1 MDKQHSNSNN
11 EEVTQINYTQIEDT
25 PFTMVERD
33 GLHALL
39 VGNVLV
45 TEWDTERKTR
55 NKALIKNMT
64 WAQVTGVVMAIVN
77 NNLKNK

>member
-1 MDKQHSNSNN
+1 MDKLQSTS
-11 EEVTQINYTQIEDT
+11 EEVTQINYTRIEDT
-25 PFTMVERD
+25 PFTLVENNN
-33 GLHALL
+33 LFALL

-64 WAQVTGVVMAIVN
+64 WAQITGVVMALIN
-77 NNLKNK
+77 NQNKQNEQ

>member
-1 MDKQHSNSNN
+1 MDNLQSTS
-11 EEVTQINYTQIEDT
+11 EEVTQINYTSIEDT
-25 PFTMVERD
+25 PFTLVERD
-33 GLHALL
+33 GQYALL

-64 WAQVTGVVMAIVN
+64 WAQITGVVMALIN
-77 NNLKNK
+77 NQNK

>member
-1 MDKQHSNSNN
+1 MDKHLLTSDNK
-11 EEVTQINYTQIEDT
+11 EVTQINYTHIEET
-25 PFTMVERD
+25 PFTMVEKD
-33 GLHALL
+33 GQFALL

-45 TEWDTERKTR
+45 TDWDTERKTR

-64 WAQVTGVVMAIVN
+64 WAQVTGVIMAIVN

>member
-1 MDKQHSNSNN
+1 MDKQLLNSEK
-11 EEVTQINYTQIEDT
+11 EETIQINYESINDT

-33 GLHALL
+33 GKYALL

-45 TEWDTERKTR
+45 TDWNTERKTR

-64 WAQVTGVVMAIVN
+64 WAQVTGIVMAIV
-77 NNLKNK
+77 KNQNK

>member
-1 MDKQHSNSNN
+1 MDKQLLNSEK
-11 EEVTQINYTQIEDT
+11 EETIQINYESINDT

-33 GLHALL
+33 DKYALL
-39 VGNVLV
+39 IGNVLV
-45 TEWDTERKTR
+45 TDWDTERKTR

-64 WAQVTGVVMAIVN
+64 WAQVTGIVMAIVN

>member
-1 MDKQHSNSNN
+1 MDKQPSTFN
-11 EEVTQINYTQIEDT
+11 EENIQINYTNIDET

-33 GLHALL
+33 GKYALL

-45 TEWDTERKTR
+45 TDWDTERKTR

-64 WAQVTGVVMAIVN
+64 WAQITGVVMAIIN
-77 NNLKNK
+77 NQNK

>member
-1 MDKQHSNSNN
+1 MDKQLLNSK
-11 EEVTQINYTQIEDT
+11 EEEKIQINYESIEET

-33 GLHALL
+33 GQYALL

-64 WAQVTGVVMAIVN
+64 WAQVTGVIMAIVN

>member
-1 MDKQHSNSNN
+1 MDKQLLTSK
-11 EEVTQINYTQIEDT
+11 EEETIQINYESIEDT

-33 GLHALL
+33 GQYALL

-64 WAQVTGVVMAIVN
+64 WAQITGVVMAIIN
-77 NNLKNK
+77 NQNK

>member
-1 MDKQHSNSNN
+1 MDKLHSTS
-11 EEVTQINYTQIEDT
+11 EEVTQINYTKIEDT
-25 PFTMVERD
+25 PFTMVENNNQY
-33 GLHALL
+33 ALL

-64 WAQVTGVVMAIVN
+64 WAQITGVVMVLIN
-77 NNLKNK
+77 NQNKQNEQ